1 MKRILLRCAI
11 LAILSVC
18 IYMIYAGSM
27 GRSSSPIQEVFI
39 YSAGDDILMD
49 PSMYLKGCTVPDKVE
64 LDFSQVD
71 NQHAGRYDVIVNQ
84 PGYTYTFQI
93 QIE

>member
-1 MKRILLRCAI
+1 MKKILLRCAI

-18 IYMIYAGSM
+18 IYMIYIGSM
-27 GRSSSPIQEVFI
+27 GHSSSPVQEVFI
-39 YSAGDDILMD
+39 YFAGDEIYMD
-49 PSMYLKGCTVPDKVE
+49 PSIYLKGCTVPDKVE

-71 NQHAGRYDVIVNQ
+71 NHHAGRYDVIVNQ